1 MTRRSVI
8 KAGSTAALAS
18 GLSLSASPTQGRL
31 KQSVARWCYKD
42 MSLDDLCR
50 NGAEMGLSG
59 IDLLGH
65 DDWPTV
71 QKYGLV
77 PAMGQPGAGTIPDAW
92 NRVESHDRLVKEMQ
106 ENIERAAAARV
117 PNMNDVLQIERRY
130 ERGEIVS
137 VNVHVISSTL
147 LTGTPKPAPIV
158 RNTAIPA

>member
-117 PNMNDVLQIERRY
+117 PNVITFSGNRKGQADDV
-130 ERGEIVS
+130 G
-137 VNVHVISSTL
+137 
-147 LTGTPKPAPIV
+147 K
-158 RNTAIPA
+158 